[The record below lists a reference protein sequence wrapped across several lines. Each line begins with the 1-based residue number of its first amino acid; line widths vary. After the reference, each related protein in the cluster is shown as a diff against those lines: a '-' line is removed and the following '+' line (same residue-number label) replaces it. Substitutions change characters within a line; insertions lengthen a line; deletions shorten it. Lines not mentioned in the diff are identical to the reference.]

1 MKEEIHAAATEPSVS
16 TRRGSAQ
23 LHPAASRVAI
33 IGAGYAGLAAAVELA
48 QHHVPV
54 TVFEAGPTLGG
65 RARGVAHR
73 GLVLDNGQHLLI
85 GAYRETLRLVR
96 TVGCA
101 ERGFKRLRL
110 RLLTHK
116 CFDLA
121 AAPLPAPFNL
131 FVGLLRA
138 RGLSFAE
145 RLRAIRFMTA
155 MRLAGF
161 RLERDTTVTQL
172 LDSHRQQGGLARYL
186 WGPLCLAA
194 LNTPTDNAS
203 AQVFLNVLRDGL
215 AQSAAASDLLL
226 PSTDLSSLFPQHAAT
241 FVAQHGGEV
250 RTHAVVSEIEARD
263 GEFLLHAAQTVHRAS
278 HVICA
283 VGPQQLARLQAP
295 PAALLDALQAV
306 AGHHYEPICTV
317 YLQYPRSISL
327 PFPMLGLAGTLT
339 QWLFDRESLDG
350 TTGLIAAMIS
360 ASGPHEAMSNEVLI
374 EHISSEIAAHLPH
387 LGRPQWGKVITEKF
401 ATFACVPGLVRPAQ
415 QTPLPGFFLAG
426 DYTAGDYPATLE
438 AATRS
443 GVKCAH
449 LILAQLRAKQ
459 AS

>member
-1 MKEEIHAAATEPSVS
+1 MNETPSAATELSVS
-16 TRRGSAQ
+16 TKKASEH
-23 LHPAASRVAI
+23 LHAASSHVAI
-33 IGAGYAGLAAAVELA
+33 IGAGYAGLAAAVQLA
-48 QHHVPV
+48 QHNVRV
-54 TVFEAGPTLGG
+54 TVFESGPTLGG

-110 RLLTHK
+110 RLLTHNR
-116 CFDLA
+116 FDLS

-138 RGLSFAE
+138 RGLSFGE
-145 RLRAIRFMTA
+145 RLRAIRFMAA
-155 MRLAGF
+155 MRLTGF

-172 LDSHRQQGGLARYL
+172 LESHRQQGALARYL

-194 LNTPTDNAS
+194 LNTSTDSAS
-203 AQVFLNVLRDGL
+203 AQIFLNVLRDGL

-226 PSTDLSSLFPQHAAT
+226 PCTDLSSLFPQYAAT
-241 FVAQHGGEV
+241 FVAEHGGEV
-250 RTHAVVSEIEARD
+250 RTHSAISEIEARN
-263 GEFLLHAAQTVHRAS
+263 GQFLLHAAHAVHRAS

-283 VGPQQLARLQAP
+283 VGPQQLSRLQAP

-317 YLQYPRSISL
+317 YLKYRRSISL
-327 PFPMLGLAGTLT
+327 PFPMFGLDGTLA
-339 QWLFDRESLDG
+339 QWLFDRESLHG

-360 ASGPHEAMSNEVLI
+360 ASGPHEAMSNEVLV
-374 EHISSEIAAHLPH
+374 ERISNEIAAHFPQF
-387 LGRPQWGKVITEKF
+387 GRPQWGKVITEKF

-438 AATRS
+438 AAARS
-443 GVKCAH
+443 GVKCAE
-449 LILAQLRAKQ
+449 LILAQIRATQ
-459 AS
+459 AP